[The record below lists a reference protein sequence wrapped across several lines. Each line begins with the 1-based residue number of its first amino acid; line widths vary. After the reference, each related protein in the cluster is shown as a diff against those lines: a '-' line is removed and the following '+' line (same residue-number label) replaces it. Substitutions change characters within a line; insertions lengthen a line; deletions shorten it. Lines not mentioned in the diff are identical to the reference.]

1 MGPCLGPHSVNRSV
15 WRPSPAQIVR
25 RSSASIVLL
34 LVGAMMSISLLVEAG
49 GLHETWIPGLF
60 DDASPIETP
69 AVSLEIPALSTTVA
83 QLSRPVAFILG
94 SVPPGCDAGLSAS
107 CPRTSRT
114 RAPPLG

>member
-1 MGPCLGPHSVNRSV
+1 MVPDRSV

-49 GLHETWIPGLF
+49 GLHETWSPGLF

-69 AVSLEIPALSTTVA
+69 AVSLEIPALSATVA
-83 QLSRPVAFILG
+83 QLSRPVVFILG
-94 SVPPGCDAGLSAS
+94 SVPPGCDGGLSAS